1 MLKGGTPSDEAVLE
15 AVLEAVMEE
24 LANNSYSDS
33 DKQDLEYAMTGS
45 RYEVHALLFKHGCE
59 ALVR

>member
-15 AVLEAVMEE
+15 AVMEE
-24 LANNSYSDS
+24 FANNSYSDN
-33 DKQDLEYAMTGS
+33 DEQDLEYTMTGG

-59 ALVR
+59 ALVC